1 MISASTSSEVTSS
14 LESSLDS
21 SAAKAVGIRATF
33 LSAPLMIASA
43 LAIVAF
49 CSATNA
55 SNLAVFNLAVFGAN
69 CFNKSTAFNVSLALS
84 IDFWSLANCSAEIS
98 FLSSFLTTTI
108 PLSVAWIVT
117 LYPSAAAFTS
127 ASEFSQMYFPLAA
140 FCSANL
146 ASALSKFV
154 CATSL
159 DPSAAFTFCNW
170 SAALASLPLIS
181 SKSFL
186 AFSSLL
192 LAASN
197 SA

>member
-21 SAAKAVGIRATF
+21 SAAKAVEIRATF

-98 FLSSFLTTTI
+98 LSDGFWSLSTTAI
-108 PLSVAWIVT
+108 PLFVASTIT
-117 LYPSAAAFTS
+117 L
-127 ASEFSQMYFPLAA
+127 
-140 FCSANL
+140 
-146 ASALSKFV
+146 
-154 CATSL
+154 
-159 DPSAAFTFCNW
+159 
-170 SAALASLPLIS
+170 
-181 SKSFL
+181 
-186 AFSSLL
+186 
-192 LAASN
+192 
-197 SA
+197 